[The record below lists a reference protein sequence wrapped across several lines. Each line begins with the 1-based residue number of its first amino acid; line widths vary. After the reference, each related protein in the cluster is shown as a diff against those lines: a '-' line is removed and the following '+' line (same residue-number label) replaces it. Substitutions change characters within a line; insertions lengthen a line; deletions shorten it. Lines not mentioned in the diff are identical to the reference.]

1 MAIIIRVYSVQKLT
15 PYIFGSHNNT
25 NSTCIIFQAM
35 MSWLQEN
42 YSAALSDPII
52 KSVIIIFGSVIA
64 AKITDIIFSRVFKR
78 IVDKTKTNL
87 DNQII
92 QLLHRPIFYT
102 ILFIGFSVAVKTVG
116 LPDYLDFALVGI
128 FKTCTILIWLFVA
141 MKILVIST
149 EWASSRTSNP
159 FLQQKTLSLFNNL
172 GRIGIGLFGVYFIF
186 LSWDININ
194 GILASA
200 SVLGVVLGLA
210 AKDTVANFFA
220 GIFLM
225 ADSPFKEGDYILLDT
240 GERGYVKQ
248 MGIRSTRFMTRDD
261 IEITIPNSVIAA
273 SKIVNESGGPGETER
288 VRITLHVAYESDIDA
303 VKALLVTIALGN
315 ENVLKTPEPR
325 VRLREFADH
334 GLKLQLLFWIHKP
347 EIRGR
352 TVDAVN
358 TEIYKQFAQ
367 NNISIPYPTMR
378 VILPQE
384 GNNS

>member
-1 MAIIIRVYSVQKLT
+1 
-15 PYIFGSHNNT
+15 
-25 NSTCIIFQAM
+25 

-42 YSAALSDPII
+42 YEVALSNPII
-52 KSVIIIFGSVIA
+52 LSVLIILGAVIA
-64 AKITDIIFSRVFKR
+64 AKIMDMIFTRIFKR
-78 IVDKTKTNL
+78 IVNKTQTNFDDRIL
-87 DNQII
+87 
-92 QLLHRPIFYT
+92 QLLHRPIFYS
-102 ILFIGFSVAVKTVG
+102 ILFIGFSVAVKTAE
-116 LPDYLDFALVGI
+116 LPNYIDYALVGI
-128 FKTCTILIWLFVA
+128 FKTSTILIWLFVV
-141 MKILVIST
+141 MKVLILSM
-149 EWASSRTSNP
+149 EWASQKTSNP
-159 FLQQKTLSLFNNL
+159 LLQQKTLPLFNNL
-172 GRIGIGLFGVYFIF
+172 GKIAIGLFGIYFIF

-200 SVLGVVLGLA
+200 GVLGVVLGLA

-288 VRITLHVAYESDIDA
+288 VRITLHVAYESDIDD
-303 VKALLVTIALGN
+303 VKALLISIALGN
-315 ENVLKTPEPR
+315 ENVLKAPEPR
-325 VRLREFADH
+325 VRFREFADN

-358 TEIYKQFAQ
+358 TEIYKQFSK
-367 NNISIPYPTMR
+367 NNISIPYPTMK
-378 VILPQE
+378 VILPRE

>member
-1 MAIIIRVYSVQKLT
+1 
-15 PYIFGSHNNT
+15 
-25 NSTCIIFQAM
+25 M
-35 MSWLQEN
+35 MSWLQKN
-42 YSAALSDPII
+42 YEVALSNPII
-52 KSVIIIFGSVIA
+52 LSVLIILGAVIA
-64 AKITDIIFSRVFKR
+64 AKITDMIFTRIFKR
-78 IVDKTKTNL
+78 IVNRTQTNFDDRIL
-87 DNQII
+87 
-92 QLLHRPIFYT
+92 QLLHRPIFYS
-102 ILFIGFSVAVKTVG
+102 ILFIGFSVAVKTAE
-116 LPDYLDFALVGI
+116 LPNYIDYALVGI
-128 FKTCTILIWLFVA
+128 FKTSTILIWLFVV
-141 MKILVIST
+141 MKILILSM
-149 EWASSRTSNP
+149 EWASQKTSNP
-159 FLQQKTLSLFNNL
+159 LLQQKTLPLFNNL
-172 GRIGIGLFGVYFIF
+172 GKIAIGLFGIYFIF

-200 SVLGVVLGLA
+200 GVLGVVLGLA

-288 VRITLHVAYESDIDA
+288 VRITLHVAYESNIDD
-303 VKALLVTIALGN
+303 VKALLISIALGN

-325 VRLREFADH
+325 VRFREFGDH

-358 TEIYKQFAQ
+358 TEIYKQFSQ
-367 NNISIPYPTMR
+367 NNISIPYPTMK
-378 VILPQE
+378 VILPRE

>member
-1 MAIIIRVYSVQKLT
+1 
-15 PYIFGSHNNT
+15 
-25 NSTCIIFQAM
+25 
-35 MSWLQEN
+35 MSWLQKN
-42 YSAALSDPII
+42 YEVALSNPII
-52 KSVIIIFGSVIA
+52 LSVLIILGAVIA
-64 AKITDIIFSRVFKR
+64 AKITDMIFTRIFQR
-78 IVDKTKTNL
+78 IVNKTQTNFDDRIL
-87 DNQII
+87 
-92 QLLHRPIFYT
+92 QLLHRPIFYS
-102 ILFIGFSVAVKTVG
+102 ILFIGFSVAVKTAE
-116 LPDYLDFALVGI
+116 LPNYIDYALVGI
-128 FKTCTILIWLFVA
+128 FKTSTILIWLFVV
-141 MKILVIST
+141 MKILILSM
-149 EWASSRTSNP
+149 EWASQKTSNP
-159 FLQQKTLSLFNNL
+159 LLQQKTLPLFNNL
-172 GRIGIGLFGVYFIF
+172 GKIAIGLFGIYFIF

-200 SVLGVVLGLA
+200 GVLGVVLGLA

-288 VRITLHVAYESDIDA
+288 VRITLHVAYESNIDD
-303 VKALLVTIALGN
+303 VKALLISIALGN

-325 VRLREFADH
+325 VRFREFGDH

-358 TEIYKQFAQ
+358 TEIYKQFSQ
-367 NNISIPYPTMR
+367 NNISIPYPTMK
-378 VILPQE
+378 VILPRE

>member
-1 MAIIIRVYSVQKLT
+1 
-15 PYIFGSHNNT
+15 
-25 NSTCIIFQAM
+25 
-35 MSWLQEN
+35 MSWLQKN
-42 YSAALSDPII
+42 YEVALSNPII
-52 KSVIIIFGSVIA
+52 LSVLIILGAVIA
-64 AKITDIIFSRVFKR
+64 AKITDMIFTRIFKR
-78 IVDKTKTNL
+78 IVNKTQTNFDDRIL
-87 DNQII
+87 
-92 QLLHRPIFYT
+92 QLLHRPIFYS
-102 ILFIGFSVAVKTVG
+102 ILFIGFSVAVKTAE
-116 LPDYLDFALVGI
+116 LPNYIDYALVGI
-128 FKTCTILIWLFVA
+128 FKTSTILIWLFVV
-141 MKILVIST
+141 MKVLILSM
-149 EWASSRTSNP
+149 EWASQKTSNP
-159 FLQQKTLSLFNNL
+159 LLQQKTLPLFNNL
-172 GRIGIGLFGVYFIF
+172 GKIAIGLFGIYFIF

-200 SVLGVVLGLA
+200 GVLGVVLGLA

-288 VRITLHVAYESDIDA
+288 VRITLHVAYESNIDD
-303 VKALLVTIALGN
+303 VKALLISIALGN
-315 ENVLKTPEPR
+315 ENVLKAPEPR
-325 VRLREFADH
+325 VRFREFADH

-358 TEIYKQFAQ
+358 TEIYKQFSQ
-367 NNISIPYPTMR
+367 NNISIPYPTMK
-378 VILPQE
+378 VILPRE